1 MIRGRRTF
9 TVKGACPRHGEDVDQ
24 TLENYTFSEAR
35 SHTWD
40 CPHEEDG
47 NQSVQV
53 IEMLDVKTRKVVWQH
68 PFSIQ
73 TIGSLANTI
82 QRNK

>member
-9 TVKGACPRHGEDVDQ
+9 TVKGVCPSHGEDVSQ
-24 TLENYTFSEAR
+24 TLDAATFSEAR
-35 SHTWD
+35 LHRWD

-53 IEMLDVKTRKVVWQH
+53 VEILDVKTHKVVWQRPSTVH
-68 PFSIQ
+68 R
-73 TIGSLANTI
+73 IG
-82 QRNK
+82 RVEHRDCGFD